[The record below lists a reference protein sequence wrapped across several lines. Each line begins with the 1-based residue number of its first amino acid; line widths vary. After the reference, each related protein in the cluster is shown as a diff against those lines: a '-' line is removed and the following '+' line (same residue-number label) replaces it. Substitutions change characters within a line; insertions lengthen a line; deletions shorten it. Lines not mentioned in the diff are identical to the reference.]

1 MHLNIQS
8 LVPKID
14 LLSVEAQPYDVLVFT
29 ETWLN
34 QSITDA
40 KLRIPNFKLPF
51 RCDRKDRIGGG
62 VAIYVRESILAT
74 TRSDLQINN
83 LEALW
88 VEIHI
93 DHRKI
98 LIGGIYRPPDSNNTQ
113 WLNME
118 QSLDQALDGLFD
130 NILVTGDFNI
140 YLLTNHSNRLTH
152 LMDSYN
158 TVQLITTPTHFTEHS
173 SS

>member
-8 LVPKID
+8 LLPKID

-40 KLRIPNFKLPF
+40 ELRIPNFKLPF

-62 VAIYVRESILAT
+62 VAIYVRESIPAT
-74 TRSDLQINN
+74 TRTDFHINN

-93 DHRKI
+93 NHRKI
-98 LIGGIYRPPDSNNTQ
+98 LIGDIYRPPDS
-113 WLNME
+113 
-118 QSLDQALDGLFD
+118 
-130 NILVTGDFNI
+130 
-140 YLLTNHSNRLTH
+140 
-152 LMDSYN
+152 YN
-158 TVQLITTPTHFTEHS
+158 T
-173 SS
+173 